1 MKEILDR
8 SLQSMNCAA
17 ADIQSAHSSAIS
29 QGDQFAQIIL
39 LELLGDARK
48 LSQRLAQAL
57 DAANASNEELTRL
70 RASNAAS
77 RALHEEKQERAIPA
91 LDKAIGGKAA
101 QA

>member
-1 MKEILDR
+1 MKTHLSNALLHARIACDDL
-8 SLQSMNCAA
+8 
-17 ADIQSAHSSAIS
+17 QSAHSSAIS

-57 DAANASNEELTRL
+57 GAANASNEELTRL

-77 RALHEEKQERAIPA
+77 RALHEENQERAIAA
-91 LDKAIGGKAA
+91 LDEAFGGEAGK
-101 QA
+101 

>member
-17 ADIQSAHSSAIS
+17 ADIQSAHSSAIK

-57 DAANASNEELTRL
+57 DAANAS
-70 RASNAAS
+70 
-77 RALHEEKQERAIPA
+77 
-91 LDKAIGGKAA
+91 GGEAGK
-101 QA
+101 